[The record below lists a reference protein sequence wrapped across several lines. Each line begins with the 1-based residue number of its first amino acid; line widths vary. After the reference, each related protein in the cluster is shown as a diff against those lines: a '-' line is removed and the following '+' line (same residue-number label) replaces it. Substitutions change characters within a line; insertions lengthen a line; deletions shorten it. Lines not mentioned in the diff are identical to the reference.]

1 MFIGSDIPVVDIPA
15 DITVVEMTK
24 KIGKDLGGLK
34 WIVMKEVKAAGIK
47 TMAET
52 TVKEI
57 ADGYILAD
65 TPEGEKKIPAD
76 NVIIASGFVPRDN
89 DITQACLD
97 ERISYAKI
105 GDFEKTGDA
114 MKGIH
119 EAYDLFLR
127 LFIA

>member
-15 DITVVEMTK
+15 DITVLEMTK

-47 TMAET
+47 TMTEA

-57 ADGYILAD
+57 ADGYVIVD
-65 TPEGEKKIPAD
+65 TPEGEKNIPAD
-76 NVIIASGFVPRDN
+76 NVIIAAGFTPRDN

-105 GDFEKTGDA
+105 GDCGGIGDA